1 MNNVKFKTNTLN
13 RYIKIYMCKIF
24 QMKHVK
30 NIKFIPQDIRKRWW
44 GLWGFPILSMILLIL
59 SRKKFNTFNL
69 QDSLTTIIPTE
80 ISVL

>member
-1 MNNVKFKTNTLN
+1 
-13 RYIKIYMCKIF
+13 MCKIF

-69 QDSLTTIIPTE
+69 
-80 ISVL
+80 

>member
-1 MNNVKFKTNTLN
+1 
-13 RYIKIYMCKIF
+13 MCKIF

-44 GLWGFPILSMILLIL
+44 GLWGFPILSVILLIL

-69 QDSLTTIIPTE
+69 RDSLTTIIPTE

>member
-1 MNNVKFKTNTLN
+1 MSNSEQTHWTGISI
-13 RYIKIYMCKIF
+13 YIYKCKIF

-30 NIKFIPQDIRKRWW
+30 SIKFIPQDIRKRWW

>member
-1 MNNVKFKTNTLN
+1 
-13 RYIKIYMCKIF
+13 
-24 QMKHVK
+24 MKHVK
-30 NIKFIPQDIRKRWW
+30 SIKFIPVQDIRKRWW

-69 QDSLTTIIPTE
+69 QDSLIAITPTE